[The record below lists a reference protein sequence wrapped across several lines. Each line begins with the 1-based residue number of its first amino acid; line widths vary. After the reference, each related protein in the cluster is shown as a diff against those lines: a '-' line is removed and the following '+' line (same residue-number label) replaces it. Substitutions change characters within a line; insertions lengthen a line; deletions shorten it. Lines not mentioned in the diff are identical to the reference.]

1 MDENHRFNVLE
12 TQIAALHNMVARNF
26 LILEQKADQIMSALT
41 DLQASVAAEDTVI
54 ASVETLL
61 QGLSA
66 ALAAAGTDP
75 AALAALK
82 TDIDTQTAALSAAVA
97 ANTPAPAPT
106 TTPPPASQ
114 SRFRG

>member
-12 TQIAALHNMVARNF
+12 GQIADLHSMVARNF
-26 LILEQKADQIMSALT
+26 LILEQKADKIMSALT

-54 ASVETLL
+54 ASVVTLL

-82 TDIDTQTAALSAAVA
+82 ADIDTQTQTMAAAVT
-97 ANTPAPAPT
+97 ANTPPPAPT
-106 TTPPPASQ
+106 TTPPPAPQ
-114 SRFRG
+114 AARR